1 MTPASGHSGADRRPV
16 AFRLT
21 AIAVA
26 LLAAYGTARAQTQ
39 DREVSDSMHLD
50 ANALGVGLGYA
61 TSAGPRFGEYNGINE
76 KGYYGVLDFNSVR
89 RDEETGTWTRLFG
102 RNIGLENFQLRA
114 EQQRQGDWGY
124 FIEYGRIPRF
134 EPLTPVTGVTG
145 IGTANLTVPTTP
157 LTNGNHPL
165 STRRD
170 ALGLGF
176 DKFLGG
182 NWDLQVRFKNEEK
195 DGARIF
201 ARGTTGTP
209 AAPAVGFFEFT
220 PEPINSTT
228 QQLEAKLNYVDER
241 LQMTGGYYGTLYS
254 NHNTQLNI
262 AGGNASLSSE
272 FNPIALPPDNQSHQ
286 IYLTGG
292 YGFTS
297 TTRGTFKVAH
307 AKQIQDDP
315 FINVPV
321 LPNIGPNLSGRVD
334 TTLYQAGVTSR
345 PIPKLTL
352 LLDYRYE
359 ERDDKTPQL
368 QYGTPGSTTDGTNDV
383 RSVRRT
389 NTKAEASYQLPESI
403 RLTAGIGYDTTWRN
417 TAPIRIVSYRE
428 TTDELSYKLE
438 LRRMMS
444 ETLTGAIAY
453 IHSDRGGSP
462 FQQTVQNTTPTQVGS
477 NLIAPVNLADRKRDK
492 VRLSANWMP
501 TEPLSVQFYVD
512 NAWDSYTDR
521 DNSGLGVRRGTYQNY
536 SIDASYAFT
545 QDFQATAW
553 YSINNTSIDQTTCES
568 ATANGAC
575 PASTADPVWN
585 AALKSTSNNFGAGLR
600 GKPHAKVDVG
610 ADLSYSEIKD
620 KYDQSAVTAGA
631 AIPAIPTITTKMTRV
646 TVYGK
651 YALDPRSGI
660 RLDYVYDRF
669 SSDDWTWQ
677 SFTFLDGTQLL
688 EPSVQKVNFF
698 LVSYYYKW
706 R

>member
-1 MTPASGHSGADRRPV
+1 MTPASARSGVDRRNPV
-16 AFRLT
+16 ALRTT
-21 AIAVA
+21 AIAAA
-26 LLAAYGTARAQTQ
+26 LLAAAGAARAQ
-39 DREVSDSMHLD
+39 DREVADSMNVE

-76 KGYYGVLDFNSVR
+76 KGYYGVFDINSVR

-124 FIEYGRIPRF
+124 FVEFGRIPRF
-134 EPLTPVTGVTG
+134 EPLTPLTGVTG
-145 IGTANLTVPTTP
+145 IGSNNLTVPTTP
-157 LTNGNHPL
+157 ATNGNHPL

-195 DGARIF
+195 DGARTF

-209 AAPAVGFFEFT
+209 ALPAVGFFEFT

-228 QQLEAKLNYVDER
+228 QQLDAKVNYIDEK
-241 LQMTGGYYGTLYS
+241 LQLTGGYYGTVYD

-262 AGGNASLSSE
+262 NGGNASLSSE

-286 IYLTGG
+286 VYLTGG

-297 TTRGTFKVAH
+297 TTRGTFKVAY

-321 LPNIGPNLSGRVD
+321 LPGVPVNNLQGRVD
-334 TTLYQAGVTSR
+334 TTLVQAGVTSR

-352 LLDYRYE
+352 LADFRYQD
-359 ERDDKTPQL
+359 RDDKTPQYV
-368 QYGTPGSTTDGTNDV
+368 YGTPGSTTDGTNDV
-383 RSVRRT
+383 RSVKTT
-389 NTKAEASYQLPESI
+389 NGKLEASYALPDSF
-403 RLTAGIGYDTTWRN
+403 RLTGGIDYQQIWRN
-417 TAPIRIVSYRE
+417 TAPVRIVSYRE
-428 TTDELSYKLE
+428 TTDELSYRVE

-444 ETLTGAIAY
+444 ETLTGAVAY
-453 IHSDRGGSP
+453 IRSDRTGSP
-462 FQQTVQNTTPTQVGS
+462 FQQTVQNGGAVGS
-477 NLIAPVNLADRKRDK
+477 NLIAPINLADRTRDK
-492 VRLSANWMP
+492 VRVSANWMP
-501 TEPLSVQFYVD
+501 TEPLSIQLFID
-512 NAWDSYTDR
+512 TASDKYTDR
-521 DNSGLGVRRGTYQNY
+521 DGSGLGVRKGSYQNV
-536 SIDASYAFT
+536 SLDANYAFT
-545 QDFQATAW
+545 PDFQATAW
-553 YSINNTSIDQTTCES
+553 YSINNTSIDQTTCENASS
-568 ATANGAC
+568 AGVCPSTA
-575 PASTADPVWN
+575 ADPVWS
-585 AALKSTSNNFGAGLR
+585 AGLKSTSNNFGAGLR
-600 GKPHAKVDVG
+600 GKPHAKVDMG

-631 AIPAIPTITTKMTRV
+631 SVPSIPTITTKLTRL
-646 TVYGK
+646 TVFGR
-651 YALDPRSGI
+651 YALDPSSGI

-698 LVSYYYKW
+698 LVSYYYRW

>member
-1 MTPASGHSGADRRPV
+1 MKPSPSLK
-16 AFRLT
+16 LT
-21 AIAVA
+21 AIAAA
-26 LLAAYGTARAQTQ
+26 LMAALGPARAAEP
-39 DREVSDSMHLD
+39 EVADSMHVD
-50 ANALGVGLGYA
+50 SNALGVGLGYA

-76 KGYYGVLDFNSVR
+76 KGYYGIVDFNVVN
-89 RDEETGTWTRLFG
+89 RDDETGTWTRVFG
-102 RNIGLENFQLRA
+102 RNLGLEDVRLRA
-114 EQQRQGDWGY
+114 EQNRQGDWGY
-124 FIEYGRIPRF
+124 FVEYSRIPRF
-134 EPLTPVTGVTG
+134 EPLTPQTGVTG
-145 IGTANLTVPTTP
+145 IGSNNLTVPTTP
-157 LTNGNHPL
+157 ATNGNTPL
-165 STRRD
+165 NTRRD

-209 AAPAVGFFEFT
+209 PAPAVGFFEFT

-228 QQLEAKLNYVDER
+228 QQLDAKVNYIDER
-241 LQMTGGYYGTLYS
+241 LQLTGGYYGTLYD

-262 AGGNASLSSE
+262 NGGNAALSSE

-286 IYLTGG
+286 VYLTGG

-297 TTRGTFKVAH
+297 TTRGTFKVAY

-315 FINVPV
+315 FINVPLLAGV
-321 LPNIGPNLSGRVD
+321 PSNLQGRVD
-334 TTLYQAGVTSR
+334 TTLVQAGVTSR

-352 LLDYRYE
+352 LADFRYQD
-359 ERDDKTPQL
+359 RDDKTPQFV
-368 QYGTPGSTTDGTNDV
+368 YGTPGSTTDGTNDV
-383 RSVRRT
+383 RSVKTT
-389 NTKAEASYQLPESI
+389 NGKLEASYALPDSF
-403 RLTAGIGYDTTWRN
+403 RLTGGIDYQQIWRN
-417 TAPIRIVSYRE
+417 TAPVRIVSYRE
-428 TTDELSYKLE
+428 TTDELSYRLE

-444 ETLTGAIAY
+444 ETLTGAVSY

-462 FQQTVQNTTPTQVGS
+462 FQQTVVVGGAPGS
-477 NLIAPVNLADRKRDK
+477 NLIAPINLADRKRDK

-521 DNSGLGVRRGTYQNY
+521 DGSGLGVRKGSYQNY

-553 YSINNTSIDQTTCES
+553 YSINNTSIDQTTCENASS
-568 ATANGAC
+568 AGVC
-575 PASTADPVWN
+575 PSTTTDPIWS
-585 AALKSTSNNFGAGLR
+585 AGLKSTSNNFGAGLR

-631 AIPAIPTITTKMTRV
+631 SVPSIPTITTKLTRV
-646 TVYGK
+646 TLYGK
-651 YALDPRSGI
+651 YALDPKSGI

-677 SFTFLDGTQLL
+677 SFTYLDGTQLL